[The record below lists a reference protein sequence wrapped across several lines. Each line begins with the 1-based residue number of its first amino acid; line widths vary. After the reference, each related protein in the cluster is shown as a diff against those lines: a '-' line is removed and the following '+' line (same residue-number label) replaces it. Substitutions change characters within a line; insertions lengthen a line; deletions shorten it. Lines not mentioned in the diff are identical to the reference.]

1 MIAVITLYS
10 MISVCM
16 ATYNGEKYIKAQ
28 VESILSQIGMED
40 ELIVSDDCSTD
51 STVHVLE
58 SFGDARIKIFINNR
72 DKSKLDKVQCVTTN
86 FEYALSKSVGDY
98 IFLSDQDD
106 VWHPDK
112 VKIMSRYLQKYDY
125 VQCACVE
132 TDSDLRP
139 LNLNTFSRHIS
150 RNKYKSLFI
159 DTPYMGCCTA
169 VRRRLLNKSLP
180 FPKGIQSHDRW
191 LGFVAAFGFS
201 IVFIPEGLVYYRRH
215 GDNVSTGWGKSINS
229 LSYRVKNRLYYI
241 KALLK
246 RLVLGS

>member
-1 MIAVITLYS
+1 
-10 MISVCM
+10 M

-86 FEYALSKSVGDY
+86 FEHALSKASGDY

-112 VKIMSRYLQKYDY
+112 VKIMSRYLRDYDY
-125 VQCACVE
+125 VQCTCIE
-132 TDSDLRP
+132 TDCDLHP
-139 LNLNTFSRHIS
+139 LDMDRSETHIN

-169 VRRRLLNKSLP
+169 ITRNLLNKCLP
-180 FPKGIQSHDRW
+180 FPRGIQSHDRW

-201 IVFIPEGLVYYRRH
+201 IVFITEGLVYYRRH
-215 GDNVSTGWGKSINS
+215 GDNVSTGCGKSVNS
-229 LSYRVKNRLYYI
+229 IFYRVNTRLHYI
-241 KALLK
+241 KALIK
-246 RLVLGS
+246 RLAFGY